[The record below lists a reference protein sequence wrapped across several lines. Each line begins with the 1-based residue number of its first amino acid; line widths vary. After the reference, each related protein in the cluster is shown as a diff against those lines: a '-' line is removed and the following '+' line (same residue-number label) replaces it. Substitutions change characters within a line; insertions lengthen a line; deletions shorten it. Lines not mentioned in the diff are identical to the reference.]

1 MDWISGRN
9 LAALGPLG
17 RLELDG
23 HDLADDLFRAY
34 LDQILIDGFF
44 HADPHPGNVL
54 LTDDGRLAII
64 DLGMVARVSQLD
76 TQDALIKLLL
86 AISDGRGAD
95 AADVMVSLGE
105 QLPNFDAATFRAESR
120 ISSTATRVSRWATCR
135 PGISSVRCCRFR
147 ARPACDRRASS
158 R

>member
-1 MDWISGRN
+1 M
-9 LAALGPLG
+9 G

-23 HDLADDLFRAY
+23 HDLAADLFRAY

-54 LTDDGRLAII
+54 LTDDGRLALI
-64 DLGMVARVSQLD
+64 DMGMVARVAPD

-86 AISDGRGAD
+86 AVSGGRGDD
-95 AADVMVSLGE
+95 AADVMVGLGE
-105 QLPNFDAATFRAESR
+105 KLAGLRRRRVPANASR
-120 ISSTATRVSRWATCR
+120 RIVSRNAGRCGR
-135 PGISSVRCCRFR
+135 RRAGRRLSRSGAPGRR
-147 ARPACDRRASS
+147 AGPGCDRRASS